1 MKPKRLALFLFA
13 LASIPSLCA
22 APTVLAAE
30 AGPLKRVEFVS
41 GGLVPTPANVPLWIG
56 KPLGYFAE
64 EGLDPH
70 FFFARGGTEVA
81 QAIAN
86 GSAMMGIP
94 TVDPMLNAA
103 SRGMDIGL
111 VGVYL
116 YFQKNIYHL
125 AVPKDSPITQISQLK
140 GKRIGIIS
148 FGNPSE
154 LYAKAALREAG
165 VGPAEATFLPLGVQE
180 QVGAALRA
188 GQVDA
193 ISNVDFTFI
202 AIESAGIPLRVL
214 PPPPLLARLF
224 GQVLGVRRDSVRDDR
239 KTVVGLSRA
248 VAKATVFTLANPE
261 AAVRLH
267 WKMFPESKPKNKPE
281 AEALKDS
288 LKILASRATV
298 WNIEGAPVRK
308 WGYLDPNRWD
318 AMIRFLGLEGKVKDP
333 ERVFTDVLLDEINQF
348 DEAKIREQARTYR
361 VTD

>member
-1 MKPKRLALFLFA
+1 MKRKRLALILFA
-13 LASIPSLCA
+13 LTSLSSLCA
-22 APTVLAAE
+22 PPCVLAAE
-30 AGPLKRVEFVS
+30 AESLKRVEFVS

-86 GSAMMGIP
+86 GSAVMGIP

-103 SRGMDIGL
+103 SRGIDIGV

-116 YFQKNIYHL
+116 YFQKNIYSL
-125 AVPKDSPITQISQLK
+125 AVPKDSPVTQISQLK

-165 VGPAEATFLPLGVQE
+165 VDPAEATFLPLGVTE
-180 QVGAALRA
+180 QVGAALRT
-188 GQVDA
+188 GRVDA
-193 ISNVDFTFI
+193 VSNVDFTFI
-202 AIESAGIPLRVL
+202 AVESAGIPLRVL
-214 PPPPLLARLF
+214 PHPPLLAKLF
-224 GQVLGVRRDSVRDDR
+224 GQVLGVRRDTLRDNR
-239 KTVVGLSRA
+239 KMVVGLARA
-248 VAKATVFTLANPE
+248 VAKATVFTFANPE

-267 WKMFPESKPKNKPE
+267 WKMFPESKPKGKPE
-281 AEALKDS
+281 AEALKDA

-298 WNIEGAPVRK
+298 WTIEDAPVRK
-308 WGYLDPNRWD
+308 WGYMDPSHWD
-318 AMIRFLGLEGKVKDP
+318 PMVRFLGLEGKVKDP

-348 DEAKIREQARTYR
+348 DEAKIREQARSYR
-361 VTD
+361 PAD